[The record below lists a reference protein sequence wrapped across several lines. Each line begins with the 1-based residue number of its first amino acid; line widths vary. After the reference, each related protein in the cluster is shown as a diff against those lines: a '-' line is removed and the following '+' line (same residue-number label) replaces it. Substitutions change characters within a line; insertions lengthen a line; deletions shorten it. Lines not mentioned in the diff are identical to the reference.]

1 MCGIIGYIGTRKF
14 MSIAKQGLLNLEY
27 RGYDSAGVAYFEN
40 NLVKIKKQKGDVNNL
55 FKNVD
60 LETETHCGIGH
71 TRWATHGKPADNNS
85 HPHQS
90 EKGYFTIVHNG
101 EIENYNQL
109 KEQYLSGVTF
119 KSNTDSEIVPNLIEF
134 FYLQKR
140 DVLDAIKTCVNLLKG
155 SFALAILFSN
165 EPNVIYYA
173 RNKSP
178 LVIGIGDNEK
188 FISSDIIGISDYC
201 KKYAII
207 DNKSY
212 GIITKSEIFN
222 YSFSG
227 DKRAIEIR
235 QMPKSKFRNG
245 KGEYPHYMLKEINE
259 VPLAI
264 KTTAEYY
271 KKKNNNL
278 EMIPQSFFLN
288 IRQIQ
293 IIACGTSYH
302 SGLVG
307 EKYFKEIA
315 GVDSVSKVASEFI
328 YNKEIVDKQTL
339 CIFISQSGET
349 ADTLSAIKKAKSL
362 GAKTL
367 GITNVATSSIT
378 TLCDYILPLNAGPEI
393 AVASTKAYN
402 CQLTVLLILAYYL
415 QNGFKV
421 NKKITNQL
429 INTTKLIN
437 IDECRKS
444 ITPIVNKLSKS
455 ANIYMIGRDFD
466 HITCMEGCLK
476 LKEISYIPCEAYPA
490 GELKHGTLA
499 LITNGVPVIAVITEE
514 HLIDKTL
521 MIASQ
526 IKARGGKVYIFT
538 CFELSNYDI
547 SGMEVVRLFKL
558 DDFLQPVF
566 SIVPFQLLAYDVAIS
581 LGYDP
586 DRPRNLAK
594 SVTVE

>member
-1 MCGIIGYIGTRKF
+1 MCGIIGYVGTRKF
-14 MSIAKQGLLNLEY
+14 MSIARQGLLNLEY

-55 FKNVD
+55 FKNID

-109 KEQYLSGVTF
+109 KEQYLSGVNF
-119 KSNTDSEIVPNLIEF
+119 KSNTDSEIVPNLIEL

-140 DVLDAIKTCVNLLKG
+140 DVLEAIKTCVNLLKG

-201 KKYAII
+201 RKYAII
-207 DNKSY
+207 ENMSY

-227 DKRAIEIR
+227 DERAIEIR
-235 QMPKSKFRNG
+235 QIPKSKFRNG
-245 KGEYPHYMLKEINE
+245 RGEYPHYMLKEINE

-278 EMIPQSFFLN
+278 EKIPQSFFLN

-315 GVDSVSKVASEFI
+315 GVNSISKVASEFI
-328 YNKEIVDKQTL
+328 YNKEIVDKHTL

-415 QNGFKV
+415 QNEFKV
-421 NKKITNQL
+421 NKKIINQL

-444 ITPIVNKLSKS
+444 IMPMVNKLSKS

-466 HITCMEGCLK
+466 YITCMEGCLK

-547 SGMEVVRLFKL
+547 SGMEVVQLLKL
-558 DDFLQPVF
+558 DDYLQPIF
-566 SIVPFQLLAYDVAIS
+566 NIVPFQLLAYDVAIS

>member
-1 MCGIIGYIGTRKF
+1 MCGIIGYIGDKKF
-14 MSIAKQGLLNLEY
+14 MPIANQGLLNLEY
-27 RGYDSAGVAYFEN
+27 RGYDSAGVAYFEDN
-40 NLVKIKKQKGDVNNL
+40 VVKIKKQKGDVSNL

-60 LETETHCGIGH
+60 MEADCHCGIGH

-101 EIENYNQL
+101 VIENYNQL
-109 KEQYLSGVTF
+109 KEQYLAGIKF
-119 KSNTDSEIVPNLIEF
+119 KSNTDSEIVPNLIEY
-134 FYLQKR
+134 FYLKNR
-140 DVLDAIKTCVNLLKG
+140 DVLDAIKKCVNLLKG

-165 EPNVIYYA
+165 EPDAVYYA

-178 LVIGIGDNEK
+178 LIIGIGNDEN

-201 KKYAII
+201 KKYTIV
-207 DNKSY
+207 DNFSY
-212 GIITKSEIFN
+212 GKITRNNIVN
-222 YSFSG
+222 YSFNG
-227 DKRAIEIR
+227 NKTKLEIKSI
-235 QMPKSKFRNG
+235 PTSKFKSG

-259 VPLAI
+259 VPLAV
-264 KTTAEYY
+264 KSTADYY

-278 EMIPQSFFLN
+278 ELIPQSFFMN
-288 IRQIQ
+288 ISKIQ

-315 GVDSVSKVASEFI
+315 GIDCVSKVASEFI
-328 YNKEIVDKQTL
+328 YNKEIVDKHTL

-367 GITNVATSSIT
+367 GITNVVTSSIT

-402 CQLTVLLILAYYL
+402 CQLTVLLILACYM
-415 QNGFKV
+415 QNDFCV
-421 NKKITNQL
+421 NKKIINQIVNL
-429 INTTKLIN
+429 AKLIN
-437 IDECRKS
+437 INEIED
-444 ITPIVNKLSKS
+444 KLSEIVSKLNIS
-455 ANIYMIGRDFD
+455 ANIYMIGRDYD
-466 HITCMEGCLK
+466 YVTCMEACLK
-476 LKEISYIPCEAYPA
+476 LKEISYIPCEAYPS

-499 LITNGVPVIAVITEE
+499 LITKGVPVVAIITEK
-514 HLIDKTL
+514 HLIEKTL

-526 IKARGGKVYIFT
+526 IKARGGEVYIFT
-538 CFELSNYDI
+538 CFDLSSYDI
-547 SGMEVVRLFKL
+547 DGMYIVQLPKYTEYI
-558 DDFLQPVF
+558 QPIF
-566 SIVPFQLLAYDVAIS
+566 NIISFQLLAYKVATS

>member
-1 MCGIIGYIGTRKF
+1 MCGIIGYIGDKKF
-14 MSIAKQGLLNLEY
+14 MPIANQGLLNLEY

-40 NLVKIKKQKGDVNNL
+40 NVVKIKKQKGDVSNL

-60 LETETHCGIGH
+60 METDCHCGIGH

-101 EIENYNQL
+101 VIENYNQL
-109 KEQYLSGVTF
+109 KEQYLAGIKF
-119 KSNTDSEIVPNLIEF
+119 KSNTDSEIVPNLIEY
-134 FYLQKR
+134 FYLKNR
-140 DVLDAIKTCVNLLKG
+140 DVLDAIKKCVNLLKG

-165 EPNVIYYA
+165 EPDAVYYA

-178 LVIGIGDNEK
+178 LIIGIGNDEN

-201 KKYAII
+201 KNYTIV
-207 DNKSY
+207 DNFSY
-212 GIITKSEIFN
+212 GKITIKNIVN
-222 YSFSG
+222 YSFNG
-227 DKRAIEIR
+227 NKTKLEIKSI
-235 QMPKSKFRNG
+235 PTSKFKSG

-259 VPLAI
+259 VPLAV
-264 KTTAEYY
+264 KSTADYY

-278 EMIPQSFFLN
+278 ELIPQSFFMN
-288 IRQIQ
+288 ISKIQ

-315 GVDSVSKVASEFI
+315 GIDCISKVASEFI
-328 YNKEIVDKQTL
+328 YNKEIVDRHTL

-402 CQLTVLLILAYYL
+402 CQLTVLLILACYM
-415 QNGFKV
+415 QNDFCI
-421 NKKITNQL
+421 NKKIINQI
-429 INTTKLIN
+429 INSTKLIN
-437 IDECRKS
+437 INEIED
-444 ITPIVNKLSKS
+444 KLSEIVSKLNKS
-455 ANIYMIGRDFD
+455 TNIYMIGRDYD
-466 HITCMEGCLK
+466 YITCMEACLK
-476 LKEISYIPCEAYPA
+476 LKEISYIPCEAYPS

-499 LITNGVPVIAVITEE
+499 LITKGVPVLAIITEE
-514 HLIDKTL
+514 HLIEKTL

-526 IKARGGKVYIFT
+526 IKARGGEVYIFT
-538 CFELSNYDI
+538 CFDLSSYDI
-547 SGMEVVRLFKL
+547 DGMYIVQLPRYTEYI
-558 DDFLQPVF
+558 QPIF
-566 SIVPFQLLAYDVAIS
+566 NIISFQLLAYKVAIS